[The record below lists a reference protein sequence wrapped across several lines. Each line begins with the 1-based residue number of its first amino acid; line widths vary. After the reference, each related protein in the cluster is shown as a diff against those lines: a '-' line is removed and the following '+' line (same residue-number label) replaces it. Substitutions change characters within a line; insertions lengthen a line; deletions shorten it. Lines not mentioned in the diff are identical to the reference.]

1 MLGIKKLDRYI
12 LQKFLLI
19 FVGAFFICQFV
30 FMMQF
35 TWRYVDELIGKGL
48 SMEILAQFFWYMGLT
63 LVPQALP
70 LAILLASLIT
80 FGNFGESF
88 ELTATKAAGVSL
100 LRIMRPLGIVAL
112 LMTGVS
118 FYFQNS
124 TSTEAQVNLRT
135 LLFSMKQQSPAVEIP
150 EGVFYNGVPNINL
163 FVQKKNA
170 ETGMLYQTI
179 IYKTDQGFEKAQIV
193 LADSARLEMTADK
206 LHLKLDLWNGEQFQ
220 ALQSDGGA
228 NMLSNNNG
236 EPYDRETFNYKQL
249 LIDFDSNFN
258 LMDKEL
264 LTGMPQAKN
273 MKQIEHS
280 VDSMEHELDSVG
292 RAYYADLNRSYYR
305 IRSLRRADSLQLA
318 AILQGKVKRK
328 SSGQV
333 TKIPTVASIEANA
346 SNIEM
351 ENARQLARST
361 VRSMQSD
368 LEWKTMVVSDGDYN
382 IRRHW
387 VEWHQKMTL
396 SLACIIFFFVGA
408 PLGAIIRKGGLGM
421 PTVISVAIFIFWY
434 IINTSSM
441 KMARDGS
448 INMALG
454 MWISTLVIAPF
465 GIFITYKANRDSVV
479 FNLDAYRSLL
489 FRWLGIRTKRHLVR
503 KEVIIED
510 PRMDLVP
517 GWLDALRE
525 DCRAYNQRKQ
535 LLRAPNYVQ
544 TFFRYEQDE
553 AAKQIRDRIESLVEE
568 LSNSRDSKVL
578 ALLNEFPSI
587 YAAAH
592 TSPFHSHRANVL
604 AGIFFPL
611 GLILW
616 FRIWRFRLRLLRDLR
631 ITVRTCDQL
640 DQVISG
646 RREEVND
653 GMAPDAEQL
662 ASRRFRKRMRRVV
675 KGAVVVLFLA
685 LLATIVW
692 NGWKRQKHQR
702 AKAQTEQANRPGSN
716 PNRTP
721 YRPTGHDRHSG
732 TPPNRSGCNSRKE
745 RPKPIR
751 PCGRRPTGP
760 RIRPG
765 RRAYG
770 GRNVVRWRHLPPNST
785 RFRTDN
791 PTPERHYP
799 PDRVSNPADSTSCPP

>member
-100 LRIMRPLGIVAL
+100 LRVMRPLGIVAL

-318 AILQGKVKRK
+318 AILQGKVQRK

-333 TKIPTVASIEANA
+333 TKVPTVASIEANA

-631 ITVRTCDQL
+631 ITVHTCDQL

-653 GMAPDAEQL
+653 GMAPDTEQL

-675 KGAVVVLFLA
+675 KGGVVVLFLA

-702 AKAQTEQANRPGSN
+702 AKAQTEQANRPGDSASSKGN
-716 PNRTP
+716 SPS
-721 YRPTGHDRHSG
+721 DF
-732 TPPNRSGCNSRKE
+732 RSSS
-745 RPKPIR
+745 PMLP
-751 PCGRRPTGP
+751 
-760 RIRPG
+760 
-765 RRAYG
+765 
-770 GRNVVRWRHLPPNST
+770 VR
-785 RFRTDN
+785 
-791 PTPERHYP
+791 
-799 PDRVSNPADSTSCPP
+799 

>member
-318 AILQGKVKRK
+318 AILQGKVQRK

-333 TKIPTVASIEANA
+333 TKVPTVASIEANA

-517 GWLDALRE
+517 GWLDALHE

-631 ITVRTCDQL
+631 ITVHTCDQL

-653 GMAPDAEQL
+653 GMAPDTEQL

-675 KGAVVVLFLA
+675 KGGVVVLFLA

-702 AKAQTEQANRPGSN
+702 AKAQTEQANRPGDSASSKGN
-716 PNRTP
+716 SPS
-721 YRPTGHDRHSG
+721 DF
-732 TPPNRSGCNSRKE
+732 RSSS
-745 RPKPIR
+745 PMLP
-751 PCGRRPTGP
+751 
-760 RIRPG
+760 
-765 RRAYG
+765 
-770 GRNVVRWRHLPPNST
+770 VR
-785 RFRTDN
+785 
-791 PTPERHYP
+791 
-799 PDRVSNPADSTSCPP
+799 

>member
-100 LRIMRPLGIVAL
+100 LRVMRPLGIVAL

-333 TKIPTVASIEANA
+333 TKVPTVASIEANA

-662 ASRRFRKRMRRVV
+662 ASRRYRKRMRRVV

-702 AKAQTEQANRPGSN
+702 AKAQTEQANRPGDSASSKGN
-716 PNRTP
+716 SPS
-721 YRPTGHDRHSG
+721 DF
-732 TPPNRSGCNSRKE
+732 RSSS
-745 RPKPIR
+745 PMLP
-751 PCGRRPTGP
+751 
-760 RIRPG
+760 
-765 RRAYG
+765 
-770 GRNVVRWRHLPPNST
+770 VR
-785 RFRTDN
+785 
-791 PTPERHYP
+791 
-799 PDRVSNPADSTSCPP
+799 

>member
-100 LRIMRPLGIVAL
+100 LRVMRPLGIVAL

-318 AILQGKVKRK
+318 AILRGKVQRK

-333 TKIPTVASIEANA
+333 TKVPTVASIEANA

-653 GMAPDAEQL
+653 GMTPDAEQQL

-702 AKAQTEQANRPGSN
+702 AKAQTEQANRPGDSA
-716 PNRTP
+716 
-721 YRPTGHDRHSG
+721 SG
-732 TPPNRSGCNSRKE
+732 KGNSPSDFRS
-745 RPKPIR
+745 PLPML
-751 PCGRRPTGP
+751 P
-760 RIRPG
+760 
-765 RRAYG
+765 
-770 GRNVVRWRHLPPNST
+770 VR
-785 RFRTDN
+785 
-791 PTPERHYP
+791 
-799 PDRVSNPADSTSCPP
+799 

>member
-228 NMLSNNNG
+228 NMLSNDNG

-318 AILQGKVKRK
+318 AILQGKVQRK

-333 TKIPTVASIEANA
+333 TKVPTVASIEANA

-592 TSPFHSHRANVL
+592 TSPFYSHRANVL

-631 ITVRTCDQL
+631 ITVHTCDQL

-653 GMAPDAEQL
+653 GMAPDTEQL

-675 KGAVVVLFLA
+675 KGGVVVLFLA

-702 AKAQTEQANRPGSN
+702 AKAQTEQANRPGDSASSKGN
-716 PNRTP
+716 SPS
-721 YRPTGHDRHSG
+721 DF
-732 TPPNRSGCNSRKE
+732 RSSS
-745 RPKPIR
+745 PMLP
-751 PCGRRPTGP
+751 
-760 RIRPG
+760 
-765 RRAYG
+765 
-770 GRNVVRWRHLPPNST
+770 VR
-785 RFRTDN
+785 
-791 PTPERHYP
+791 
-799 PDRVSNPADSTSCPP
+799 